1 MSCAECTTR
10 LRASAETTEREAGA
24 MVSQTGTMAKTGGAT
39 RPSAAAGARSSVAA
53 AYARIALGVTT

>member
-1 MSCAECTTR
+1 
-10 LRASAETTEREAGA
+10 

-53 AYARIALGVTT
+53 AYARIASGVTT